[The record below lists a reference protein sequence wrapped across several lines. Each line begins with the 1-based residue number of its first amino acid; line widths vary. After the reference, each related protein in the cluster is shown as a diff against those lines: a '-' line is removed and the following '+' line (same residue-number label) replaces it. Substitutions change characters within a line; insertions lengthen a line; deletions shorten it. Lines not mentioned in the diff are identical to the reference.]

1 MSARAHSLLAAEK
14 TLVARFLDLLRQE
27 QALLVCGE
35 ADSLRAVGQA
45 KLDLVDQLNRAEAA
59 RIDFLSNEKTASMKQ
74 PSMADWLKLLP
85 TESPLREQWSDILE
99 LAREAKRLHILNGE
113 LINSHL
119 ARTSEAIAILTQRQK
134 NEALYG
140 SNGQTETGTG
150 SRIVDSA

>member
-59 RIDFLSNEKTASMKQ
+59 RIDFLSNEKTAT
-74 PSMADWLKLLP
+74 MADWLKLLP